1 MVADFVDH
9 HARIL
14 PGRQWDPDSE
24 TGLWTCWVGLLHRWS
39 FIVHRLSFIVHRWPL
54 RTICPGSGLLLPERD
69 DRATRLR
76 RSWSSHTGPVSTG
89 RASGGPPGVRPLR
102 YRNGSLEFRAS
113 GGPPG
118 VRPLRYRNGSLE
130 FRTFRGAT
138 GLRPLRH
145 RNGPFAPSVPLYTLP
160 KFPSVPLFS
169 IFFFIF

>member
-24 TGLWTCWVGLLHRWS
+24 TGLWTCWVGLLYRWS

-102 YRNGSLEFRAS
+102 YRNGSLEFR
-113 GGPPG
+113 
-118 VRPLRYRNGSLE
+118 
-130 FRTFRGAT
+130 TFRGAT

-145 RNGPFAPSVPLYTLP
+145 RNGPFAPSVPLCTLP
-160 KFPSVPLFS
+160 YFPSVPLFS

>member
-24 TGLWTCWVGLLHRWS
+24 TGLWTCWVGLLYRWS

-102 YRNGSLEFRAS
+102 YRNGSLEFR
-113 GGPPG
+113 
-118 VRPLRYRNGSLE
+118 
-130 FRTFRGAT
+130 TFRGAT
-138 GLRPLRH
+138 GVRPLRH
-145 RNGPFAPSVPLYTLP
+145 RNGPFAPSVPLCTLP
-160 KFPSVPLFS
+160 YFPSVPLFS

>member
-24 TGLWTCWVGLLHRWS
+24 TGLWTCWVGLLYRS
-39 FIVHRLSFIVHRWPL
+39 SFIVHRWPL

-89 RASGGPPGVRPLR
+89 RA
-102 YRNGSLEFRAS
+102 
-113 GGPPG
+113 
-118 VRPLRYRNGSLE
+118 
-130 FRTFRGAT
+130 FRGLPGAE
-138 GLRPLRH
+138 PLRH
-145 RNGPFAPSVPLYTLP
+145 RNGSVGAAFLP
-160 KFPSVPLFS
+160 CGGLFS
-169 IFFFIF
+169 ASLRRSLHASLRIPYAFRYFSTRSLSFSVTSGSRVRSMLFRRSAFFTAMA

>member
-24 TGLWTCWVGLLHRWS
+24 TGLWTCWVGLLYRWS

-102 YRNGSLEFRAS
+102 YRNGSLEFRA
-113 GGPPG
+113 
-118 VRPLRYRNGSLE
+118 
-130 FRTFRGAT
+130 FRGAT
-138 GLRPLRH
+138 GVRPLRH
-145 RNGPFAPSVPLYTLP
+145 RNGPFAPSVPLCTLP
-160 KFPSVPLFS
+160 YFPSVPLFS

>member
-24 TGLWTCWVGLLHRWS
+24 IGLWTCWVGLLHRWS

-102 YRNGSLEFRAS
+102 YRNGSLEFR
-113 GGPPG
+113 
-118 VRPLRYRNGSLE
+118 
-130 FRTFRGAT
+130 TFRGAT

-145 RNGPFAPSVPLYTLP
+145 RNGPFAPSVPLCTLP
-160 KFPSVPLFS
+160 YFPSVPLFS